1 MTTETLLAINE
12 SLYGLE
18 QAKENQRLKTVYDQ
32 LQTLHSHHTVE
43 YAETIKAQR
52 SELTQQLQNRWQ
64 KIAIQPP
71 TLDDETAL
79 QTLSYWQKIRYG
91 WTIRQLRK
99 EIIAYQQLP
108 TQSDIANNDE
118 RWQRAVKRTEN
129 AIFDWLHEAI
139 NKQLKLPPIGLEDLS
154 AIALGILLVNNIKC
168 EPEPILEKW
177 QQHPPWQDA
186 ESLQTALAGSH
197 WEKWIVRKEPPPLY
211 QWLNLLY
218 QHPCATRL
226 TIALG
231 TANFEQPDLQS
242 WLNQLK
248 EGKADKLATQL
259 KNAWEAAQK
268 KAVPLARL
276 FIALSDFDFHYP
288 LFAHVQ
294 HDPDDCHFH
303 FQNALAA
310 VILGDAPQKVRQA
323 LQTWLQQQGA
333 LDKNHSVFDTIE
345 ALKHRFTRAV
355 TIYEPSYPPLGDTV
369 HEWAKVLLRE
379 VLEKEPEPDIL
390 WQLLERARIGLN
402 SLTMTLP
409 PEWDKTLGKAL
420 WSALRKTIDELRGGY
435 IPDENEPWLPIE
447 IWLYQFREW
456 MENRPPTVEACQKQL
471 QPSEALVQ
479 PFFDPVQQRLRVL
492 WLDKNSFEIKN
503 LSNNAALD
511 SLWLK
516 QENVIG
522 EWIRCVKKIKPE
534 LSLTEI
540 SQVARDLEK
549 VMESEPVQILA
560 DTLSEWAAELEQL
573 TIIFPAPL
581 GQLPWESLP
590 QLEHKLVR
598 EISIAHWLKSPSK
611 SPSENASNQVI
622 CDPNGEKF
630 CMIKEGQ
637 WVAKRWHTDLQSPC
651 PSVFDALQASPTV
664 KKSF

>member
-1 MTTETLLAINE
+1 M
-12 SLYGLE
+12 Y
-18 QAKENQRLKTVYDQ
+18 
-32 LQTLHSHHTVE
+32 
-43 YAETIKAQR
+43 
-52 SELTQQLQNRWQ
+52 
-64 KIAIQPP
+64 
-71 TLDDETAL
+71 
-79 QTLSYWQKIRYG
+79 
-91 WTIRQLRK
+91 
-99 EIIAYQQLP
+99 
-108 TQSDIANNDE
+108 
-118 RWQRAVKRTEN
+118 
-129 AIFDWLHEAI
+129 
-139 NKQLKLPPIGLEDLS
+139 
-154 AIALGILLVNNIKC
+154 
-168 EPEPILEKW
+168 
-177 QQHPPWQDA
+177 
-186 ESLQTALAGSH
+186 
-197 WEKWIVRKEPPPLY
+197 
-211 QWLNLLY
+211 
-218 QHPCATRL
+218 
-226 TIALG
+226 
-231 TANFEQPDLQS
+231 FEQPDLQS
-242 WLNQLK
+242 WLNQLQ

-276 FIALSDFDFHYP
+276 FMALSDFDFHYP

-294 HDPDDCHFH
+294 PDPDDSH

-355 TIYEPSYPPLGDTV
+355 TIYEPSYPPLGNTV

-390 WQLLERARIGLN
+390 WHLLERARIGLN
-402 SLTMTLP
+402 SLTMRLP

-420 WSALRKTIDELRGGY
+420 WSALRKTIDEIGGGY
-435 IPDENEPWLPIE
+435 VPDGNEPWLPIE
-447 IWLYQFREW
+447 IWLYQFGEW

-492 WLDKNSFEIKN
+492 WLDKNSLKMKE
-503 LSNNAALD
+503 LPDNAALD

-522 EWIRCVKKIKPE
+522 EWIRGLNE
-534 LSLTEI
+534 LRNRNMGN
-540 SQVARDLEK
+540 VARDLEK

-573 TIIFPAPL
+573 TVIFPAPL

-590 QLEHKLVR
+590 QLEDKLVR
-598 EISIAHWLKSPSK
+598 EISLARWLKSPSK

-651 PSVFDALQASPTV
+651 PSVFDALQALAHSKNVLLATHGIYKRNNPLDSALTLESKTEMTKEGPKEINKTKLPLWTISSTSVSAELVFLSACESNLNGQDTEGLLTPIGIGPTIAAAGAKTVIGILWSCDGLAALCFNYHFHRIADENPDKPWHQVVTSARQKLRDMTHQDLDEIIKEFEIEGDCYKSVEMV
-664 KKSF
+664 KAQSTASKKPFKKFHYWAGFTMLGETRRFNG